1 MRRILAICM
10 ALTTLPLGAAAAE
23 DHVVPPQAV
32 EARLAEAAGARARD
46 LADVDHVLSS
56 PEAASVAGAAGADV
70 GRLKAAAATLTDEE
84 LRDLALRARAL
95 ETDPTAGL
103 SRDVDQLL
111 VIFLIV
117 GIVILLIKAV
127 D

>member
-1 MRRILAICM
+1 M
-10 ALTTLPLGAAAAE
+10 
-23 DHVVPPQAV
+23 
-32 EARLAEAAGARARD
+32 AEAAGARARD
-46 LADVDHVLSS
+46 MADVDRALSS
-56 PEAASVAGAAGADV
+56 PAAASLAGAAGTDV
-70 GRLKAAAATLTDEE
+70 ARLKAAAATLTDEE

-95 ETDPTAGL
+95 ETDPAAGL

>member
-10 ALTTLPLGAAAAE
+10 ALTSLPLGAAAAD
-23 DHVVPPQAV
+23 DHLVPPQAV
-32 EARLAEAAGARARD
+32 AARLAEAAQARARD
-46 LADVDHVLSS
+46 LADVDRALSS
-56 PEAASVAGAAGADV
+56 SEAASVADAVGADV
-70 GRLKAAAATLTDEE
+70 GRLKAAAAALTDEE

-95 ETDPTAGL
+95 ETDPRAGL
-103 SRDVDQLL
+103 SRDVDRLL